1 MNGLDGVYR
10 STHHHGVKK
19 KRKKRNATSNFTTAK
34 TVVGMLP
41 LAVDSVIMQI
51 INRVIY
57 GNKCSILQ
65 IKHDFLAKKR

>member
-19 KRKKRNATSNFTTAK
+19 KKKRNATSNFTTAK

-57 GNKCSILQ
+57 VNKCSILQ